1 MVNLSRANKTFY
13 NGFLDKRDKLK
24 QFSEEQQAHAT
35 ELQHF
40 LKTLWLT
47 KNMCDLSIVIGNQ
60 KYPAHRLA
68 LAMFSRK
75 YRDEFE
81 KHLHL
86 RDSSVYTICL
96 RSSTSSA
103 VEAIIKV

>member
-1 MVNLSRANKTFY
+1 M
-13 NGFLDKRDKLK
+13 DKRDKIK
-24 QFSEEQQAHAT
+24 QYSAEQQAHAT

-47 KNMCDLSIVIGNQ
+47 KNLCDLSIVIGQQ

-86 RDSSVYTICL
+86 NDSNVYTINLRNSTCL
-96 RSSTSSA
+96 A
-103 VEAIIKV
+103 VETIIKVRKLLYI